1 MQWKYQFYKCFML
14 FASLQVLEFELNS
27 KQKAA
32 DIDRASLSRL
42 TIHPFRYNN
51 VIPCAL
57 QPCIGEGRSEDVISM
72 FHKPPKATRPSLLAI
87 LSSPL
92 KG

>member
-14 FASLQVLEFELNS
+14 FAFEFELNS

-32 DIDRASLSRL
+32 DIDRTSLSGL
-42 TIHPFRYNN
+42 TIHPLRYNN
-51 VIPCAL
+51 VIPYVL

-72 FHKPPKATRPSLLAI
+72 FHKTPKATRPSLLAI

-92 KG
+92 MG

>member
-1 MQWKYQFYKCFML
+1 ML
-14 FASLQVLEFELNS
+14 FAFEFELNS

-32 DIDRASLSRL
+32 DIDRTSLSGL
-42 TIHPFRYNN
+42 TIHPLGTSNVRYNN
-51 VIPCAL
+51 VIPCVL
-57 QPCIGEGRSEDVISM
+57 QPYIGEGRSKDVISM
-72 FHKPPKATRPSLLAI
+72 FHKPPKAARPSLLAI